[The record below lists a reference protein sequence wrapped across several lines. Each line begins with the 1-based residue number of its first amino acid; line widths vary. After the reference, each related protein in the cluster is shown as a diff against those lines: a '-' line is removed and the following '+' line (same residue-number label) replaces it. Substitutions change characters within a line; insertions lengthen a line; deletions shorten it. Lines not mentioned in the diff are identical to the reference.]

1 MVKLKVVLNG
11 IIEGLLSYQ
20 DLSLESGKSHCIDSI
35 FLAIDGAQQS
45 MNLVNS
51 RGFVSKY
58 WNGTKDKNEV
68 SDCVEILENALK
80 ALMTKIKLANQG
92 AIRG

>member
-1 MVKLKVVLNG
+1 
-11 IIEGLLSYQ
+11 
-20 DLSLESGKSHCIDSI
+20 
-35 FLAIDGAQQS
+35 